1 MKKLSIVFLVLTLLV
16 SMMLPAMAEAGDVK
30 IGWYAPGSNQYTDA
44 VGKAVEKFAADY
56 GADVR
61 IIFGDGEQATMDAQ
75 IRAMVADGYTNI
87 SSFPAT
93 EGAAGLYDEL
103 AFQGVKCVTYGASTA
118 PQTELLCAASNVKQA
133 AYTATEAVI
142 EAMGG
147 SGKILNVL
155 EVLTDSNT
163 AKRREGVI
171 ECVEAHDGVEI
182 AMEIADINS
191 IEEGV
196 TKISSA
202 MGAVGSE
209 INGIVCTGTQTSSAV
224 VQVMSDYYARNPEAD
239 PIFVVCCDCADDVMK
254 GIEDGIIYGTMAQNV
269 DAHGYLSCALL
280 YYMATENMVPAEGQF
295 LVDTGVVLVTKDNLD
310 TYNDDLT
317 ALTEKLAS
325 ELTTTYLTAE

>member
-1 MKKLSIVFLVLTLLV
+1 MKKFSILLLALALIV
-16 SMMLPAMAEAGDVK
+16 SVMVPAMAETADVK
-30 IGWYAPGSNQYTDA
+30 IGWYAPGSNQYTDS
-44 VGKAVEKFAADY
+44 VGKAAEKFAADY
-56 GADVR
+56 GVDVR
-61 IIFGDGEQATMDAQ
+61 IIYGDAEQATMDAQ

-93 EGAAGLYDEL
+93 EGASGLYDEL
-103 AFQGVKCVTYGASTA
+103 RAQGFNCVTYGASTSA
-118 PQTELLCAASNVKQA
+118 QTELMCAASNVKQA
-133 AYTATEAVI
+133 AYTAAEVVI

-147 SGKILNVL
+147 SGKIMNVL
-155 EVLTDSNT
+155 EVLNDSNT

-171 ECVEAHDGVEI
+171 ECVEAHEGVEI
-182 AMEIADINS
+182 ALEVADINS

-202 MGAVGSE
+202 LGAVAGE
-209 INGIVCTGTQTSSAV
+209 INGIVCTGTMTSSAA
-224 VQVMSDYYARNPEAD
+224 VQVMSDYYSRNPEAD
-239 PIFVVCCDCADDVMK
+239 PIFVVCIDTADDVMK

-269 DAHGYLSCALL
+269 EAHGYLSCALL

-295 LVDTGVVLVTKDNLD
+295 LVDTGVVLVTKDNLE

-325 ELTTTYLTAE
+325 ELTTTYLTAK